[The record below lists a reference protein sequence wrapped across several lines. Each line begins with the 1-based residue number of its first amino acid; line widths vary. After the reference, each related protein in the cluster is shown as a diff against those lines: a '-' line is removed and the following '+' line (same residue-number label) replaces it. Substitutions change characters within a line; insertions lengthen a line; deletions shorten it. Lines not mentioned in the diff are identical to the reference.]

1 MLKFVLDLSSLLVMN
16 HAFKVVIQ
24 WDLLLFFF
32 KGAECVKKYNK
43 HYLPPWS
50 SAAATPTP
58 IVFFTSWSSPAV
70 VTGQWLAEQAFPL
83 CQDGTRDWRKA
94 GTHWASEQQQQ
105 KREASNAYL
114 TFFTVWPFKKRKKER
129 KKEKKDPAGQ
139 PLSLKSLG
147 HLVVVRM
154 CSMCLYSEDFNVK
167 MRSYLIADAYTV
179 TDQIEQRKYQCNP

>member
-1 MLKFVLDLSSLLVMN
+1 MSRRDQGLEKSGDPLSIRTATAEKGGEQCLLNFFQSDPLK
-16 HAFKVVIQ
+16 KE
-24 WDLLLFFF
+24 
-32 KGAECVKKYNK
+32 K
-43 HYLPPWS
+43 
-50 SAAATPTP
+50 
-58 IVFFTSWSSPAV
+58 
-70 VTGQWLAEQAFPL
+70 
-83 CQDGTRDWRKA
+83 
-94 GTHWASEQQQQ
+94 
-105 KREASNAYL
+105 
-114 TFFTVWPFKKRKKER
+114 KKER

>member
-1 MLKFVLDLSSLLVMN
+1 MGFIVIFFLKGQSVWKNIISITYLP
-16 HAFKVVIQ
+16 
-24 WDLLLFFF
+24 DLLL
-32 KGAECVKKYNK
+32 
-43 HYLPPWS
+43 LPLRRS
-50 SAAATPTP
+50 LCFSL
-58 IVFFTSWSSPAV
+58 ISISWSSPAV

-114 TFFTVWPFKKRKKER
+114 IFFTVWPFKKRKKER